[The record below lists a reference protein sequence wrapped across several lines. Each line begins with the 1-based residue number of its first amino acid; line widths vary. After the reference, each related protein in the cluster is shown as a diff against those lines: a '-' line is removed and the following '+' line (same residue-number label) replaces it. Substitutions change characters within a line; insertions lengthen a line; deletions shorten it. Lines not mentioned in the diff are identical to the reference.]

1 MKLTNKNAWH
11 TFAGGSGAASD
22 KYSYQAMTTIGEYN
36 INPVSSQ
43 GNYEKHIGYSVQFAN
58 TEGKL
63 PGGLWHNL
71 KPTGLVDLPQ
81 AKRIC
86 QQHMEKHQ
94 GEILIPSKI

>member
-11 TFAGGSGAASD
+11 TFGGGIAAASG
-22 KYSYQAMTTIGEYN
+22 KCSYQAMTTIGEYN
-36 INPVSSQ
+36 IDPVSSQ
-43 GNYEKHIGYSVQFAN
+43 GNCEKHIGYTVKFAN

-63 PGGLWHNL
+63 PGGLWHDL
-71 KPTGLVDLPQ
+71 KPTGLISLSQ

-94 GEILIPSKI
+94 GEILVPSKI